1 MLTIYNRNLKKT
13 AILRNAYEVSYE
25 KPVNQIWSAGF
36 FVPLNDPNVK
46 KINQMDYVEIKD
58 TDGEYIGLYR
68 ILTRRTSVNSQGKY
82 IKCECSHVLST
93 LMDSTIPG
101 YKQTQRGWTTRAVI
115 EWILSF
121 QDVKNWRLGRCD
133 FDRLFEYSF
142 ENQNGLA
149 DALFSITEV
158 FAEDFMWTWDTTSYP
173 WTINLIKPDSKPTC
187 RVREGWN
194 LRTLEVEESPL
205 KLINHLTALGKGDGI
220 NNVNFKRIN
229 GGKDYVEDL
238 SSQSE
243 YGLIEYI
250 WKDERFTSEESL
262 LASAQA
268 MLDCFKRPIVTWKI
282 TAADLIKAIPN
293 KSTMR
298 VPKIDELRSGKV
310 VQLWT
315 TLFGV
320 VNLRIVNEKK
330 SDLFGDPGNI
340 ELEIGY
346 IGEDINSS
354 LADIERRME
363 IHKLSSVGA
372 TNKDTTSFADN
383 CDVDFPQVIP
393 FYCEDELKRI
403 NKVLLTFKTEPYR
416 AYSRATK
423 GGGAIVQATAGGG
436 GIVKATG
443 GGGSIVQATSGG
455 GAIVKATS
463 AGGYTAKSTASGG
476 SSVQSSTSESGGGQT
491 SSSNGAHSHRMFSAG
506 GTTSGIDEYVYTNF
520 RATGNSDWLSI
531 KSLNQVDLWT
541 DSSYGSHAHTVNSH
555 THRVSIDIPSHS
567 HNFEVPNH
575 SHDVTLPNHTHQV
588 TLPNH
593 THQVDLPNHSHD
605 ITLPDHIHEID
616 YGIYQ
621 DTDMP
626 TEVEVRIDNK
636 LITTITETSVDR
648 LDIAEFL
655 YKDTDGKIS
664 RGWHEITIKPIGA
677 RARFVGQ
684 CTVYGFIGATD
695 GGEF

>member
-68 ILTRRTSVNSQGKY
+68 ILTRRASVNSQGKY

-115 EWILSF
+115 EFILSF

-229 GGKDYVEDL
+229 SGKDYVEDL
-238 SSQSE
+238 ASQVE

-268 MLDCFKRPIVTWKI
+268 MLDRFKRPIVTWKI

-363 IHKLSSVGA
+363 IYKLSSVGA

-383 CDVDFPQVIP
+383 CDADFPQVIP

-436 GIVKATG
+436 GIVKAT
-443 GGGSIVQATSGG
+443 SGG

-463 AGGYTAKSTASGG
+463 AGGYTAKSTSSGG
-476 SSVQSSTSESGGGQT
+476 ASVQSTTSSSAGQSTQT
-491 SSSNGAHSHRMFSAG
+491 SSANGGHSHDVFINGSNP
-506 GTTSGIDEYVYTNF
+506 GTTPHGLRQFTDGYGNLVFLET
-520 RATGNSDWLSI
+520 ATALSTRI
-531 KSLNQVDLWT
+531 RTAETVDNH
-541 DSSYGSHAHTVNSH
+541 SHSVTTPAHTHGVSLDIPAH
-555 THRVSIDIPSHS
+555 THD
-567 HNFEVPNH
+567 FDVPNH
-575 SHDVTLPNHTHQV
+575 SHEVTLPD
-588 TLPNH
+588 H

-621 DTDMP
+621 DTNTP

>member
-13 AILRNAYEVSYE
+13 AVLRNAYDVSYE
-25 KPVNQIWSAGF
+25 KPVNQIWRAVF
-36 FVPLNDPNVK
+36 FVPINDPTAK

-68 ILTRRTSVNSQGKY
+68 ILTRKTSVNSQGKY
-82 IKCECSHVLST
+82 IKCECSHVLTT

-121 QDVKNWRLGRCD
+121 QDVRNWQLGRCD

-158 FAEDFMWTWDTTSYP
+158 FAEDFMWTWDTSSYP

-238 SSQSE
+238 ASQAE

-250 WKDERFTSEESL
+250 WKDERFTSEASL

-268 MLDCFKRPIVTWKI
+268 MLDRLKRPIITWKI
-282 TAADLIKAIPN
+282 SAADLIKAIPE

-298 VPKIDELRSGKV
+298 IPKVDELRVGKV

-320 VNLRIVNEKK
+320 VNLRIVSEKK
-330 SDLFGDPGNI
+330 SNLFGDPGNI

-346 IGEDINSS
+346 IGEDINTS

-363 IHKLSSVGA
+363 IYKLSSVGA
-372 TNKDTTSFADN
+372 TNKDTTSFAEN
-383 CDVDFPQVIP
+383 CDTNFPLKIQ
-393 FYCEDELKRI
+393 FYCEEELKRI
-403 NKVLLTFKTEPYR
+403 NKVLLTFQTEPYR

-423 GGGAIVQATAGGG
+423 GGGARV
-436 GIVKATG
+436 TG
-443 GGGSIVQATSGG
+443 GTTSGG
-455 GAIVKATS
+455 GAYVKGSSTQSGGGTTVGSTSQSGGGSTSS
-463 AGGYTAKSTASGG
+463 AGGDHNHLMFKYYSKLNQEVGVMDVWQAGNTQQLVGMYNFHDFETDLYTAG
-476 SSVQSSTSESGGGQT
+476 SSG
-491 SSSNGAHSHRMFSAG
+491 
-506 GTTSGIDEYVYTNF
+506 
-520 RATGNSDWLSI
+520 
-531 KSLNQVDLWT
+531 
-541 DSSYGSHAHTVNSH
+541 SH
-555 THRVSIDIPSHS
+555 THTTPAHT
-567 HNFEVPNH
+567 HNFSVEIPAHKHDFNIDVPA
-575 SHDVTLPNHTHQV
+575 HTH
-588 TLPNH
+588 
-593 THQVDLPNHSHD
+593 DFEFS
-605 ITLPDHIHEID
+605 LPDHTHEID
-616 YGIYQ
+616 YGIWE
-621 DTDMP
+621 DSTTP
-626 TEVEVRIDNK
+626 AKIEVRIDGK
-636 LITTITETSVDR
+636 LVTTITGTSADR
-648 LDIAEFL
+648 LDIVEFL
-655 YKDTDGKIS
+655 YKESDGTVT
-664 RGWHEITIKPIGA
+664 RGWHTIEIKPIGA

>member
-13 AILRNAYEVSYE
+13 AILRNTYEVSYE

-115 EWILSF
+115 EFILSF

-194 LRTLEVEESPL
+194 LRALEVEESPL

-268 MLDCFKRPIVTWKI
+268 MLDRFKRPIVTWKI

-363 IHKLSSVGA
+363 IYKLSSVGA

-383 CDVDFPQVIP
+383 CDADFPQVIP

-436 GIVKATG
+436 GIVKAT
-443 GGGSIVQATSGG
+443 SGG

-476 SSVQSSTSESGGGQT
+476 SSVQSSTSESGGGST
-491 SSSNGAHSHRMFSAG
+491 SSAG
-506 GTTSGIDEYVYTNF
+506 GDHNHLMFTYFS
-520 RATGNSDWLSI
+520 
-531 KSLNQVDLWT
+531 KLNQDAEVKDVWKAGSTDQMVGMYSFHGGSPDLYT
-541 DSSYGSHAHTVNSH
+541 AGSSGNHNHTVPAH
-555 THRVSIDIPSHS
+555 THRVSIDIPAHS

-575 SHDVTLPNHTHQV
+575 SHDVNLPD
-588 TLPNH
+588 H

-605 ITLPDHIHEID
+605 ITLPDHIHDID

-621 DTDMP
+621 DTNTP
-626 TEVEVRIDNK
+626 KKVEVRIDDK
-636 LITTITETSVDR
+636 LVTTITETSVDR

-684 CTVYGFIGATD
+684 CTVYGFIGATE

>member
-13 AILRNAYEVSYE
+13 AVLRNAYDVSYE
-25 KPVNQIWSAGF
+25 KPVNQIWRAGF
-36 FVPLNDPNVK
+36 FVPINDPTVK

-68 ILTRRTSVNSQGKY
+68 ILTRRTSLNSQGKY
-82 IKCECSHVLST
+82 IKCECTHVLTT

-121 QDVKNWRLGRCD
+121 QDVKNWKLGRCD

-229 GGKDYVEDL
+229 SGKDYVEDL
-238 SSQSE
+238 ASQAE

-250 WKDERFTSEESL
+250 WKDERFTSEASL

-268 MLDCFKRPIVTWKI
+268 MLDRLKRPIVTWKI
-282 TAADLIKAIPN
+282 SAADLIKAIPE

-298 VPKIDELRSGKV
+298 IPKVDELRVGKV

-315 TLFGV
+315 ALFGV
-320 VNLRIVNEKK
+320 VNLRIVSEKK

-346 IGEDINSS
+346 IGEDINTS

-363 IHKLSSVGA
+363 IYKLSSVGA
-372 TNKDTTSFADN
+372 TNKDTTSFAEN
-383 CDVDFPQVIP
+383 CDTNFPLKIQ
-393 FYCEDELKRI
+393 FYCEEELKRI
-403 NKVLLTFKTEPYR
+403 NKVLLTFQTESYR

-423 GGGAIVQATAGGG
+423 GGGARV
-436 GIVKATG
+436 TG
-443 GGGSIVQATSGG
+443 GTTSGG
-455 GAIVKATS
+455 GAYVKGS
-463 AGGYTAKSTASGG
+463 STQSGG
-476 SSVQSSTSESGGGQT
+476 GTTVGSTSQSGGGQT
-491 SSSNGAHSHRMFSAG
+491 SSSNGSHSHRMFRAG
-506 GTTSGIDEYVYTNF
+506 GTSANIDEYVYTNF
-520 RATGNSDWLSI
+520 MATGNSDWISM

-541 DSSYGSHAHTVNSH
+541 DSSSGAHTHTVAAH
-555 THRVSIDIPSHS
+555 THDFSVNVPAHKHDFNID
-567 HNFEVPNH
+567 VPA
-575 SHDVTLPNHTHQV
+575 HTH
-588 TLPNH
+588 
-593 THQVDLPNHSHD
+593 DFEFS
-605 ITLPDHIHEID
+605 LPDHTHEID
-616 YGIYQ
+616 YGIWE
-621 DTDMP
+621 DTNTP
-626 TEVEVRIDNK
+626 TKIEVIIDGK
-636 LITTITETSVDR
+636 LVTTITGTSADR

-655 YKDTDGKIS
+655 YKETDGTIT
-664 RGWHEITIKPIGA
+664 RGWHTIEIKPIGA